1 MVLLLHGAVADGSL
15 LIWGETGRSAAAKPV
30 QRQRARSTGEPPASP
45 FDAGGEALV
54 AGAKEGGLSVAA
66 VPVRQVTLFLP
77 TLDRLPLASSPLIET
92 PAVRMGE
99 ASLGAWRVS
108 ALDFPLALAI
118 EPLCACQGK
127 RLLSPGIIIA
137 DDLAFWATAL
147 RFTGALVARH
157 AYLPDLVEAA
167 SGFAARWRPVLG
179 GRDAEEMARLASAM
193 PAACRAVALNNAG
206 TAPCAPSSAVL
217 AAFVADVLDALARG
231 AQAKPSASPAD
242 TPRHPRRTR
251 RAPDLA
257 PDIAVDQRWLAALRA
272 PDARVDGAPEELSQ
286 LAERLRDWQRPITM
300 AFASPF
306 RICFRI
312 EEPAA
317 ESPGG
322 DAARDA
328 TGADSA
334 WFVRYLL
341 QANHDPSLLIP
352 ATEAW
357 ARSGPGKALLRAE
370 GFDPRSFL
378 LLTLG
383 QAGRLDPAILASL
396 GVRVPDGYRT
406 DADGAVAF
414 LTERAASLQEAGFG
428 VMLPAWWTGRGT
440 ATRLTSRAKV
450 RTPAMQGGGGLSLDE
465 VVRFEWRIALGDQAI
480 SRAELEALVRLKTPL
495 VRVRGQWVLVDPQEI
510 RRALQHLDRRGSLT
524 ARDLLR
530 LGLDPAPDASDDG
543 TPGGVDAEGWIAEL
557 LERLTRRETIGEI
570 AVPTSFHGSLR
581 PYQARGYAW
590 LRFLRQWG
598 LGACLA
604 DDMGLGKTIQTLVH
618 LQRDKDEAKAGKR
631 KPPVVLLVCPTSVI
645 GNWQR
650 EAARFTPD
658 LRVMVHHGGDRARG
672 GSVRKAAQRH
682 DLVIT
687 SYALLQR
694 DAESLGKASW
704 TGVIL
709 DEAQNIKNPATK
721 QARAARALVCE
732 YRVALTGTPVE
743 NNVGE
748 LWSLM
753 NFLNPGL
760 LGSEGEFKRRFFVP
774 IQASGE
780 ARAIERLRALTGPFI
795 LRRLKT
801 DPSVIAD
808 LPAKL
813 EMKVACTLTREQASL
828 YAAVVEDASEAIESA
843 EGIRRRGLV
852 LATLSK
858 LKQVCNHPA
867 QFLGDNSSIM
877 GRSGKLARLTEML
890 EEILAV
896 GERTLVFTQFSE
908 MGEIIKAHLEGMF
921 GEEVLFLHGGVGKQQ
936 RDRMVERFQ
945 GNGAGGP
952 RMFLLSLKAGG
963 TGLNLTAANHVFHFD
978 RWWNPA
984 VEDQAT
990 DRAFRIGQTRQVQVH
1005 KFLCAGTV
1013 EEKIDEMIERKKE
1026 LAGALVGSG
1035 ESWLTTLSTAEL
1047 RDLFVLRED
1056 ALTE

>member
-15 LIWGETGRSAAAKPV
+15 LIWGESGRPARQHVPQRRTRPASKPPV
-30 QRQRARSTGEPPASP
+30 SP
-45 FDAGGEALV
+45 FDVGAEVLV
-54 AGAKEGGLSVAA
+54 ASAKGGGLSIAD
-66 VPVRQVTLFLP
+66 VPVRQITLFLP
-77 TLDRLPLASSPLIET
+77 SLEGRPLASSPLIEAAT
-92 PAVRMGE
+92 ERTSE
-99 ASLGAWRVS
+99 ASLAAWRVS
-108 ALDFPLALAI
+108 ALDFSAALAI

-127 RLLSPGIIIA
+127 RLLSPGVIVA
-137 DDLAFWATAL
+137 DDLAFWAMAL

-157 AYLPDLVEAA
+157 AYLPDLVNTA
-167 SGFAARWRPVLG
+167 SGFDARWRPVLG
-179 GRDAEEMARLASAM
+179 GREAEEMARLAAAM
-193 PAACRAVALNNAG
+193 PAACRAVPLNHAG
-206 TAPCAPSSAVL
+206 TAPAVPAGVVL
-217 AAFVADVLDALARG
+217 TEFVDATLDALVRG
-231 AQAKPSASPAD
+231 AQPKPGSPPAD
-242 TPRHPRRTR
+242 AGRSRRR
-251 RAPDLA
+251 RRDPDV
-257 PDIAVDQRWLAALRA
+257 AVDQRWLAALRA
-272 PDARVDGAPEELSQ
+272 PDARVDGRPEELSQ
-286 LAERLRDWQRPITM
+286 LAKRVRDWQHPITT

-306 RICFRI
+306 RLCFRI
-312 EEPAA
+312 EEP
-317 ESPGG
+317 
-322 DAARDA
+322 
-328 TGADSA
+328 GADTFDGDVVRVATSADAA

-352 ATEAW
+352 AAAAW
-357 ARSGPGKALLRAE
+357 ARSGPGKALLRAD

-396 GVRVPDGYRT
+396 GARVPDGYRT

-414 LTERAASLQEAGFG
+414 LTQRAAALQEAGFG

-465 VVRFEWRIALGDQAI
+465 VVRFEWQIAVGDQAI

-510 RRALQHLDRRGSLT
+510 RRALQHLDRRGSLM
-524 ARDLLR
+524 ARDILH
-530 LGLDPAPDASDDG
+530 LGLDPTPDANDG
-543 TPGGVDAEGWIAEL
+543 GPSGVDAEGWIAEL

-570 AVPTSFHGSLR
+570 ATPTSFHGSLR

-604 DDMGLGKTIQTLVH
+604 DDMGLGKTIQTLAH
-618 LQRDKDEAKAGKR
+618 LQQDKDEAQAAKR
-631 KPPVVLLVCPTSVI
+631 KPPVTLLVCPTSVI

-650 EAARFTPD
+650 EAARFTPG
-658 LRVMVHHGGDRARG
+658 LKVMAHHGGERARG
-672 GSVRKAAQRH
+672 ESVGNETRRH

-694 DAESLGKASW
+694 DAEALGKVAW

-721 QARAARALVCE
+721 QARAARGLVCD

-753 NFLNPGL
+753 TFLNPGL
-760 LGSEGEFKRRFFVP
+760 LGTESEFKRGFFVP
-774 IQASGE
+774 IQASRD

-801 DPSVIAD
+801 DRSVITD

-828 YAAVVEDASEAIESA
+828 YAAVVEEATDAIGNAD
-843 EGIRRRGLV
+843 GIRRRGLV

-867 QFLGDNSSIM
+867 QFLGDNSAID

-890 EEILAV
+890 EEILEV

-921 GEEVLFLHGGVGKQQ
+921 GEEVLFLHGGVGKQK

-945 GNGAGGP
+945 GKGTDGP

-1013 EEKIDEMIERKKE
+1013 EEKIDDMIERKKD
-1026 LAGALVGSG
+1026 LAGALVGTG
-1035 ESWLTTLSTAEL
+1035 EDWLTMLSTAEL

-1056 ALTE
+1056 AVSE